1 MDVFELG
8 AKEAAAG
15 NPAQPVKSSL
25 GSPNVAPSPGGA
37 YLNTP
42 GGAKAGK
49 QGPDPKVAPA
59 PGASS
64 YAPGQ
69 PSAAANIHG
78 SPDTGERGSTGKGDQ
93 TVTKS
98 AAWHAGVAASLKG
111 E

>member
-37 YLNTP
+37 YLNTK

-49 QGPDPKVAPA
+49 QGGDPNVAPA
-59 PGASS
+59 PGKSS
-64 YAPGQ
+64 YAPSQ
-69 PSAAANIHG
+69 PSAAANIHS
-78 SPDTGERGSTGKGDQ
+78 SPDTGERGAADKGDQ

-98 AAWHAGVAASLKG
+98 AAWHAGLASGIKG